1 MCNLVIRYWTDAIP
15 VWAVC
20 LIFLTLYALLNY
32 INVSFY
38 GEAEFWLSIGK
49 VLLIVG
55 LIAYTFIVMVGGN
68 PAHDTFGFRYWK
80 NPGSFATLYRDG
92 DTGRFLGFLYCLV
105 QAAFAVAGPEYVSM
119 CAGEAE
125 NPRKVLPKAYRSI
138 FWRLT
143 TFFMLGSLAVGILVP
158 YNDEKLA
165 AAYDASASGA
175 AASPFVRSMNMLGIP
190 VLPHI
195 VNFLI
200 LTSAF
205 SAGNSTLYCAT
216 RSLYGLA
223 LEGKAPRFLR
233 TCSKRGVPYWCVTVV
248 FCISQLAWLQVNH
261 SAKVVLTW
269 FVNLVTASQ
278 LINFCVIAFTY
289 TRFRKACAAQG
300 ISRDSLPHK
309 SPFQPVAA
317 WVALFCCS
325 LLAVIGGWSIFV
337 DDNFAVPDF
346 LFQYMMLFVFPVI
359 FVGWKLWH
367 QTTWLGPLQV
377 DLTTGVAE
385 IEAYTET
392 YAEKAPRSGV
402 GRFLDKAFLV

>member
-15 VWAVC
+15 VWGIC

-32 INVSFY
+32 FNVSFY

-49 VLLIVG
+49 VILIVG
-55 LIAYTFIVMVGGN
+55 LIFYTFIVMVGGN
-68 PAHDTFGFRYWK
+68 PKHDAFGFRYWK
-80 NPGSFATLYRDG
+80 NPGSFATLYREG

-125 NPRKVLPKAYRSI
+125 NPRKVLPKAYKSI

-158 YNDEKLA
+158 YNDQKLIDSYKA
-165 AAYDASASGA
+165 GAHGA
-175 AASPFVRSMNMLGIP
+175 AASPFVRSMDMLDIP
-190 VLPHI
+190 ILPHI

-223 LEGKAPRFLR
+223 LEGKAPRVLAN
-233 TCSKRGVPYWCVTVV
+233 CSKGGVPYWCVTVV
-248 FCISQLAWLQVNH
+248 FCISQLAWLQVSH
-261 SAKVVLTW
+261 SANVVLTW
-269 FVNLVTASQ
+269 FVSLVTASQ
-278 LINFCVIAFTY
+278 LINFCVIAYTY

-300 ISRDSLPHK
+300 ISSSLPYK
-309 SPFQPVAA
+309 APFQPMAA
-317 WVALFCCS
+317 WFALCCC
-325 LLAVIGGWSIFV
+325 LVLTLIGGWTIFI
-337 DDNFAVPDF
+337 DGNFDVPDF
-346 LFQYMMLFVFPVI
+346 LFQYMMVFVFPVI
-359 FVGWKLWH
+359 FVGWKIWH
-367 QTTWLGPLQV
+367 KTKWLAPAEV
-377 DLTTGVAE
+377 DLTTDVRA
-385 IEAYTET
+385 IEEYTAN
-392 YAEKAPRSGV
+392 YAPNASRTKL
-402 GRFLDKAFLV
+402 GRLLDKAFLV